1 MQSSVVFFF
10 LPFLSLIHKMQQLP
24 SQHHGGGGPLWS
36 STVAVARHILRP
48 SLFGG
53 GDETHIRHHGSV
65 CCVHHRHRHHATR
78 KPGNTGRWLYGT
90 TGGSRI
96 AKARVNTSGKA
107 CTQLHDGYSADEE
120 GKCDGD
126 ARLAVSI
133 DMVLSTATVVDQPN

>member
-1 MQSSVVFFF
+1 MAAAVLCGHQLWPWPGTFSDPRFSGVVMK
-10 LPFLSLIHKMQQLP
+10 PTSDIMVR
-24 SQHHGGGGPLWS
+24 SAA
-36 STVAVARHILRP
+36 STIGIVTTL
-48 SLFGG
+48 
-53 GDETHIRHHGSV
+53 
-65 CCVHHRHRHHATR
+65 
-78 KPGNTGRWLYGT
+78 PGNTGRWLYGT